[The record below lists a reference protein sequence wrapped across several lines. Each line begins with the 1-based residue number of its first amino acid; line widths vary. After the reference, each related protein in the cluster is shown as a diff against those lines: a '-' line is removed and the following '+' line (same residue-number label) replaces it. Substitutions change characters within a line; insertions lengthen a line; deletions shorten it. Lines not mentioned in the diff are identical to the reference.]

1 MGGILHT
8 FYGNMSNDS
17 GIVSMFIEP
26 QAIKVHWVK
35 FMELWTFGGGNIIII
50 YGTMSI
56 VYRILNIVG
65 RAVKFWYWNHENYLP
80 NYE

>member
-26 QAIKVHWVK
+26 QEIKVHWVK
-35 FMELWTFGGGNIIII
+35 FMELWTFGGGAMRVIF
-50 YGTMSI
+50 GTMSI
-56 VYRILNIVG
+56 VCEPLNH
-65 RAVKFWYWNHENYLP
+65 K
-80 NYE
+80 

>member
-1 MGGILHT
+1 MSGILHN

-26 QAIKVHWVK
+26 QEIKVHWVK

-65 RAVKFWYWNHENYLP
+65 RTMNFW
-80 NYE
+80 

>member
-26 QAIKVHWVK
+26 QAIKVH
-35 FMELWTFGGGNIIII
+35 
-50 YGTMSI
+50 
-56 VYRILNIVG
+56 
-65 RAVKFWYWNHENYLP
+65 
-80 NYE
+80 